1 MQEAT
6 TRTAASERRRL
17 LVLWGLTACLFAF
30 VVSYVFGLLDVNDV
44 LRTGLVSDIRSYES
58 IAGSLLDGQLPYR
71 DFVFEHL
78 PLALIPIG
86 ILGAIADATG
96 ASLWLVWPIAMTPV
110 FILTALWVDRLDP
123 DDPPGFRFIAV
134 SLPLLPLVLFRL
146 EPWIEI
152 FAVAAVVAFVAG
164 HNLRGGVLTMLG
176 ALGKGWPVVIA
187 ALPWKFGKRR
197 EAVTVALMT
206 VTLLGIVAIQDG
218 FRSGRTF
225 NGIHTETVMGSV
237 VLLVRHIGGSALD
250 TASAAGALY
259 VDVAQVLVLLNALP
273 GLALAAIGLYT
284 LVGRE
289 ESTAVSAVGL
299 IVLGIV
305 LASPLSSTQFIFWI
319 APFVALL
326 GVTQRRIYVVA
337 GVFALA
343 SIAVF
348 EPDTL
353 LWTVE
358 VVLRNGALVGLGI
371 VWARSLLSG
380 PGDVSR
386 VATP

>member
-197 EAVTVALMT
+197 EAVTVALLT

-273 GLALAAIGLYT
+273 GLALVAIGLYA

-358 VVLRNGALVGLGI
+358 VVLRNAALVGLGI

>member
-273 GLALAAIGLYT
+273 GLALAAIGLYI